1 MGSLTYD
8 RRTVERTLPAVWD
21 DAYLTQGF
29 RDDTAPDPDMPKG
42 SVDHSKGGGTV
53 VAIADVRRAYRQAG
67 LTVKQRQALL
77 LRYGMDEPAEEA
89 GVLLGIHKRKVNE
102 RCERG
107 VGVLVAWLNGGEVE
121 DEGEAA

>member
-29 RDDTAPDPDMPKG
+29 RDDSAPDADMPKG

-53 VAIADVRRAYRQAG
+53 VAIADVRRAYRRAG
-67 LTVKQRQALL
+67 LTTEQKQALL
-77 LRYGMDEPAEEA
+77 LRYGMDEPVVEA
-89 GVLLGIHKRKVNE
+89 SGLLGIQKRAFQY

-107 VGVLVAWLNGGEVE
+107 VGVLVAWLNGGEIE
-121 DEGEAA
+121 DEEEAA